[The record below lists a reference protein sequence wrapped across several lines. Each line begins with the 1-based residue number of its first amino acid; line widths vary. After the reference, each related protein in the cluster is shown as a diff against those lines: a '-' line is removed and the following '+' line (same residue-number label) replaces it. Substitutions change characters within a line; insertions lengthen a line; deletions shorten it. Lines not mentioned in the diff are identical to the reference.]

1 MARRFKHGIRRGPE
15 ARIIVDGQSVRA
27 YVGESLATALL
38 AAGIATFRSSPGG
51 APRSAFCH
59 MGVCQECVVHV
70 NGRPATACTTV
81 VEDGLDVRLGAP

>member
-1 MARRFKHGIRRGPE
+1 MARRFEHGIRRGPG
-15 ARIIVDGQSVRA
+15 ARIIVDGQSVQA

-70 NGRPATACTTV
+70 NGRAVPACTTV

>member
-1 MARRFKHGIRRGPE
+1 MARRFEHGIRRGPE
-15 ARIIVDGQSVRA
+15 ARIIVDGQSVQA

-38 AAGIATFRSSPGG
+38 AAGFAALRSSPGG

-70 NGRPATACTTV
+70 NGHAVPACTTV